1 MCVDMSPCAHL
12 SCVYGGGWVEV
23 GEEKDLED
31 RRLYT
36 RRQDMELYKEE

>member
-1 MCVDMSPCAHL
+1 MRICLVC
-12 SCVYGGGWVEV
+12 GEWGWGWGVEV